1 MKPALILNLIAIIL
15 AANIS
20 LAAEESKSAA
30 SGIKESFVPQVWV
43 SQHFEGPPQCRPS
56 VENSNKATASGDKP
70 VEPLPDN
77 SKALI
82 DREEQKFAQEKI
94 KILKRETDELPVC
107 EACGCPKYDATIR
120 LLIKKQDLKKA
131 EALGYTN

>member
-20 LAAEESKSAA
+20 LAAEEPKSAA

-43 SQHFEGPPQCRPS
+43 SQHFQGPPQCSGNSDSTYKPFSS
-56 VENSNKATASGDKP
+56 VEPPPHNLT
-70 VEPLPDN
+70 
-77 SKALI
+77 ALI
-82 DREEQKFAQEKI
+82 DREEQKFVQEKI
-94 KILKRETDELPVC
+94 GILKRNIDDLPVC